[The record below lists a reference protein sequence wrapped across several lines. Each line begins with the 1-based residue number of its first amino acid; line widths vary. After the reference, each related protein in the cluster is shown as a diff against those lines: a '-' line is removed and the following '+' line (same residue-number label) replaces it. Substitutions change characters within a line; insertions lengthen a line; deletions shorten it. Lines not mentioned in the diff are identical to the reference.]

1 MVIKALRVVLCIL
14 GMWLYGVASLA
25 QPKERMTADTRDTG
39 RIMKMLRRAVALQQQ
54 NPDSARAILQE
65 GLREST
71 AMGFSKGIFHS
82 LNNLGWDRHFHG
94 DYKGALTLFFR
105 ALPHAEIPKNIT
117 ASYNNIA
124 LSYSNIG
131 KYKLALDFYAKAL
144 AVAKRDTGN
153 NGYKDSM
160 TSLINMGALWARL
173 EENSRALHDWDRAMA
188 MAERKNDTSML
199 LPIVHNMGAVAA
211 KKHDWPLAGKYF
223 RQALALATAK
233 QQYANKVSA
242 LGGLATIANEQQ
254 QYEAA
259 LGYLAEAEAIM
270 AAHPIP
276 LSTTSTLKTMKGS
289 AYLGLRRLKDAAP
302 LLMRALAEAEETD
315 NKTLELS
322 LLPDVA
328 ELYMLE
334 GKYDDAYRYLR
345 KYTGQ
350 TDSLLKE
357 EKNLLLED
365 WVNMRFADA
374 DSALLASKLQI
385 ARAEQRLRRRN
396 FWIGGGLAGL
406 AILGVVSFMVMRRQK
421 HRQVLQQAE
430 LEQAKHIDEI
440 NRLKAQ
446 VRGEDKERRRV
457 ARDLHD
463 DIAGRM
469 WALRLN
475 MDHLMQNGTSNANKK
490 ERLGTVQQQ
499 LSEVTRDI
507 KKTASNLMPDLL
519 VEGGLAAAIADL
531 CDYTSRNTP
540 LQVMWAKQG
549 ELPRLRHEAELSIYR
564 MVQELLQ
571 NVLKH
576 ADGAT
581 LIHVTTGIRYPQ
593 LTITVADNGKV
604 NQETSITE
612 GVGLREIK
620 RRAQDLHGALLLTRE
635 GGSGTTATLTFDVE
649 QLLVGQTV

>member
-1 MVIKALRVVLCIL
+1 MVVKALRVVLCML
-14 GMWLYGVASLA
+14 GMWLYGVASFA
-25 QPKERMTADTRDTG
+25 QPKERMSADTRDTG
-39 RIMKMLRRAVALQQQ
+39 RIMKMLRSAVALQPQ
-54 NPDSARAILQE
+54 NPDSARVMLQE
-65 GLREST
+65 ALREST

-94 DYKGALTLFFR
+94 DYNGALKLFFR
-105 ALPHAEIPKNIT
+105 ALPHAEIAKNIT

-124 LSYSNIG
+124 LSYANTG

-144 AVAKRDTGN
+144 TVANRDTGN

-188 MAERKNDTSML
+188 MAEHKKDTSML
-199 LPIVHNMGAVAA
+199 LPVVHNMGAVAA
-211 KKHDWPLAGKYF
+211 KKHDWPLAKKYF
-223 RQALALATAK
+223 TQALVLSTAK
-233 QQYANKVSA
+233 RQYANKVSA
-242 LGGLATIANEQQ
+242 LGGLATIANEQK

-289 AYLGLRRLKDAAP
+289 AYLGLGRLKDAAP
-302 LLMRALAEAEETD
+302 LLMRAFAEAEETE

-328 ELYMLE
+328 ELYMRE
-334 GKYDDAYRYLR
+334 GKYEDAYRYLR

-350 TDSLLKE
+350 TDSLLNR

-385 ARAEQRLRRRN
+385 ARAEQRLRKRN
-396 FWIGGGLAGL
+396 FWISGGLAGL
-406 AILGVVSFMVMRRQK
+406 AILGVVSFIVIRRQR
-421 HRQVLQQAE
+421 HRQVLQQAA
-430 LEQAKHIDEI
+430 LEQAKHLDEI
-440 NRLKAQ
+440 SRLKAQ
-446 VRGEDKERRRV
+446 VRGEDNERRRV

-475 MDHLMQNGTSNANKK
+475 LDHLMQNGTANANRN
-490 ERLGTVQQQ
+490 ESLSTVQQQ
-499 LSEVTRDI
+499 LSEVTQDI
-507 KKTASNLMPDLL
+507 RKTAVNLMPDLL
-519 VEGGLAAAIADL
+519 VEGGLAAAIANL
-531 CDYTSRNTP
+531 CNYTNRNTP
-540 LQVMWAKQG
+540 LQVILAEQG
-549 ELPRLRHEAELSIYR
+549 DVPRLHRDAELSVYR

-576 ADGAT
+576 ANGAT
-581 LIHVTTGIRYPQ
+581 SIKVTTDMCYPQ
-593 LTITVADNGKV
+593 LMITVADNGKV
-604 NQETSITE
+604 NTGVSITE
-612 GVGLREIK
+612 GIGLREIK
-620 RRAQDLHGALLLTRE
+620 RRAQELYGGLVLVQE
-635 GGSGTTATLTFDVE
+635 GGQGTTARLTFDVE
-649 QLLVGQTV
+649 QLLVREAV